1 MEIAGRVYD
10 TRNTR
15 LLDISSHDT
24 FMRYLYSSFRQL
36 INFRNV
42 DSAVLL
48 IEILI
53 IIGLFYLSKYF

>member
-24 FMRYLYSSFRQL
+24 FMRYLYSSFRHL
-36 INFRNV
+36 TNFRNV

-48 IEILI
+48 IEVIL